1 MSTAAKPAT
10 EPVTKPTPLL
20 GRVRGRVLI
29 LLCVMYAISYIDRTN
44 ISTALPDM
52 AKDLHLSTT
61 AQGAIVSAFALPY
74 AFVQMGGGWLGEKIG
89 PRRSLLAIGI
99 LWGVATIW
107 TGLAGG
113 VVSLFLARALLG
125 LTEGSAFPVATQAMT
140 RWIPRDRNG
149 FAQGIVHSAS
159 RLGNAV
165 APLLV
170 AAIIAVSSW
179 RESFVYV
186 GVLSMIWAGFWWFL
200 FRDRPELTPGV
211 SEQELS
217 ELPPVKVRA
226 TRPPVPW
233 RALVK
238 QILPVSFVDFG
249 YGWTLWVFLTWI
261 PSFLA
266 DSYHLPLAKY
276 AGYTSVILLAGV
288 VGDTVGGVL
297 SDRLIRRRGDARRA
311 RRTVLLIGLLG
322 SAVCLTPL
330 LVSHNL
336 WIASASLMASFF
348 FLELTNANL
357 WAIPMDVAPQWSGTA
372 SGMMNTGY
380 GFAGV
385 FSPLVFG
392 WLVGVSGW
400 QWPFALSVALLLGA
414 AIVAWFMKPQ
424 RVTLT
429 DGVLEIGTP
438 RAELEQ
444 QQS

>member
-1 MSTAAKPAT
+1 MTTAAKPAAA
-10 EPVTKPTPLL
+10 PVPVKASPFR
-20 GRVRGRVLI
+20 GRLRGRVLL

-44 ISTALPDM
+44 ISTALPEM
-52 AKDLHLSTT
+52 AKDLDLSTT

-89 PRRSLLAIGI
+89 PRRSLLAIGV

-113 VVSLFLARALLG
+113 VLSLFLARALLG
-125 LTEGSAFPVATQAMT
+125 LTEGSAFPTATQAMS

-159 RLGNAV
+159 RLGNAL

-170 AAIIAVSSW
+170 AAIIAAAGW
-179 RESFVYV
+179 RESFIYV
-186 GVLSMIWAGFWWFL
+186 GLLSAIWAGFWWFL
-200 FRDRPELTPGV
+200 FRDRPETAPGI
-211 SEQELS
+211 SQRELD
-217 ELPPVKVRA
+217 ELPPAQVRA

-233 RALVK
+233 RQLIK

-266 DSYHLPLAKY
+266 DSYHLPLTTY

-288 VGDTVGGVL
+288 IGDTVGGIV
-297 SDRLIRRRGDARRA
+297 SDRLIRRAGDARKA
-311 RRTVLLIGLLG
+311 RRTVLLIGLVG
-322 SAVCLTPL
+322 SAVCLLPL
-330 LVSHNL
+330 LFSHHL
-336 WIASASLMASFF
+336 WLASASLMLSFF

-385 FSPLVFG
+385 FSPIVFG

-414 AIVAWFMKPQ
+414 AIVAWFMNP
-424 RVTLT
+424 RRLTVT
-429 DGVLEIGTP
+429 DGVLEIGVP
-438 RAELEQ
+438 AAERIA
-444 QQS
+444 